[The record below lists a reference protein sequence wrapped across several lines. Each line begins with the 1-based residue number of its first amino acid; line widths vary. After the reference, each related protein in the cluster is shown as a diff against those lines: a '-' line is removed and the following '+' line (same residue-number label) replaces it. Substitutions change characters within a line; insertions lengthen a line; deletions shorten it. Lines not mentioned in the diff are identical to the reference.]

1 MTESYAQVPFRAFKL
16 PSHLY
21 KLFSYLCYRSNRNGL
36 TFVGIAHLAD
46 FLGCGERNIQNHIND
61 LVDQG
66 YVKKIHRY
74 FDVNTLD
81 EKGRP
86 KIKTAKPGE
95 EIKGRQTTNFIK
107 IVWDNDPEGL
117 NLTNDD
123 FDDAERKA
131 KEENTHKYQKDNEV
145 IHNVIHRGEV
155 AVQGEGEVAV
165 QGEDEVAVH
174 PYIHNNTNHNQHY
187 QKHFSKR
194 GFKNF
199 WNGEREV
206 GQPGSVWESRY
217 IQDMKEHIINAIE
230 SRIIYITEILGQYD
244 VDDVFDCWITFWKKN
259 NRNKIK
265 NPAKAFYGFCLEFIK
280 NRQVAYGK

>member
-16 PSHLY
+16 PAHLY

-36 TFVGIAHLAD
+36 TFVGIPHLAE

-74 FDVNTLD
+74 IDMSTLD
-81 EKGRP
+81 DKGKP

-95 EIKGRQTTNFIK
+95 QIKGRQTTNFIK
-107 IVWDNDPEGL
+107 IIWDNDPEGL

-131 KEENTHKYQKDNEV
+131 KEENIHTHQYNNEV

-155 AVQGEGEVAV
+155 AVQGEGEVTV

-206 GQPGSVWESRY
+206 GEPGSVWESRY
-217 IQDMKEHIINAIE
+217 IDDMKEHISCAIE
-230 SRIIYITEILGQYD
+230 SRIIYIME
-244 VDDVFDCWITFWKKN
+244 
-259 NRNKIK
+259 NKLK
-265 NPAKAFYGFCLEFIK
+265 TTDHP
-280 NRQVAYGK
+280 R